1 MKRAILIA
9 LGTGALISSA
19 AAIGIG
25 LSSTDAPASID
36 RTTYEQGLASVR
48 AALDQRLAG
57 CDALRSDGQ
66 RETCRV
72 EAEAA
77 SAVHAA
83 DLGEAYH
90 RTEASARAAQR
101 ARIDARYQTR
111 RAQCQALGG
120 FRRDK
125 CLVSAHAERGRALL
139 DASAPY
145 AVRYTH

>member
-25 LSSTDAPASID
+25 LTSTGAPASID
-36 RTTYEQGLASVR
+36 RKTYEQGLVAVR
-48 AALDQRLAG
+48 ATLEERLAG
-57 CDALRSDGQ
+57 CEGLRGNNE

-72 EAEAA
+72 EAEAT
-77 SAVHAA
+77 STVHAA
-83 DLGEAYH
+83 DLAESYH
-90 RTEASARAAQR
+90 RTEAAARAAQR
-101 ARIDARYQTR
+101 ARIDARYQFR
-111 RAQCQALGG
+111 RAQCQSLGG
-120 FRRDK
+120 FKRDK

-145 AVRYTH
+145 AVRYTP